1 MHNQTYP
8 YKQSYRP
15 LDAAPQIMIA
25 MLGGL
30 IVFTCLILAVAI
42 GFNVFYAGQIFP
54 GVSVAGVDLSG
65 LKPDEAAS
73 LLASRLDYPQRGR
86 ILFKDGEKYWLAT
99 PAELG
104 FFLDPQATARTAY
117 QQGRSGSLARRAFS
131 QFNAWYTGFSIS
143 PQYIYDANVAQT
155 YLGGIAAQNDIPKIE
170 PSLSVN
176 GATVV
181 VSPGQTG
188 RSLDIPTTSAA
199 LQTQLQSMRDGEV
212 PLVIVETPPMI
223 LNADEQAEI
232 ARQILSQPLTLTLP
246 EAKENDPGQFTFSPE
261 DLAKMLAIET
271 VPSPEGERYQ
281 VTLQAEGLR
290 TFLEGIAPQLLRYPQ
305 NARFIFNDDTR
316 QLEVIQPSVIGRSL
330 DVDGT
335 IQAIN
340 EKLPAGDH
348 KVALDIEYMDPQ
360 VGDKA
365 KAKQLGITELVSSYT
380 SYFYGSSGERIQNI
394 TTAAGRFHG
403 LLVPPGA
410 TFSMSDWLGDVS
422 LDNGYA
428 EALII
433 FGNRTIQGVGGGVC
447 QVSTTLFR
455 TVFFGGYPVVER
467 YPHAYRVYYYEQ
479 TAGGGNDSD
488 MAGLD
493 ATVFA
498 PLVDFKFTND
508 SANWLLMETY
518 VDGPGRT
525 LTWKFYSTS
534 DGREV
539 EWHTTG
545 LRNKEEPPKPLYEEN
560 PELGKGEIEQ
570 VDWEVEGAD
579 VTVTRTVTRGE
590 QVLYDDN
597 FTTHYLPWRAVY
609 QYGPGTEGMPPDE
622 DGKKKKKDNDN

>member
-1 MHNQTYP
+1 MRNQTYP
-8 YKQSYRP
+8 SNPSYRP
-15 LDAAPQIMIA
+15 LEAFPQIIIA
-25 MLGGL
+25 MMGGL

-42 GFNVFYAGQIFP
+42 GFNMAYAGQIFP
-54 GVSVAGVDLSG
+54 GVSVAGVNLSG
-65 LKPDEAAS
+65 LTPEEGAA
-73 LLASRLDYPQRGR
+73 LLATRLDYPQRGR
-86 ILFKDGEKYWLAT
+86 ILFTDGEKYWLAS
-99 PAELG
+99 PAQLG
-104 FFLDPQATARTAY
+104 FFLDPQTTALAAF
-117 QQGRSGSLARRAFS
+117 QQGRNGSLARRAFS
-131 QFNAWYTGFSIS
+131 QFNAWYTGLSVS
-143 PQYIYDANVAQT
+143 PQYIFNENAALA
-155 YLGGIAAQNDIPKIE
+155 YLNSIAAQNDLPKIE
-170 PSLSVN
+170 PSLSVEGSN
-176 GATVV
+176 VLV
-181 VSPGQTG
+181 HPGQTG

-199 LQTQLQSMRDGEV
+199 LQTQLQTLQDGEV
-212 PLVIVETPPMI
+212 PLVITEI
-223 LNADEQAEI
+223 LPAIVNTEEQAEI

-246 EAKENDPGQFTFSPE
+246 DAKEGDPGPFTFEP
-261 DLAKMLAIET
+261 DVLANMLAIET
-271 VPSPEGERYQ
+271 IHSSEGEQYQ
-281 VTLQAEGLR
+281 VTLQADGLR
-290 TFLEGIAPQLLRYPQ
+290 SFLEGIAPQLLRYRQ
-305 NARFIFNDDTR
+305 NARFIYNDDTR
-316 QLEVIQPSVIGRSL
+316 QLEVFKPARVGRSL

-348 KVALDIEYMDPQ
+348 QIALDIEYTDPE
-360 VGDKA
+360 VGDNA

-380 SYFYGSSGERIQNI
+380 SYFYGSSSERIQNI
-394 TTAAGRFHG
+394 TTAASRFHG
-403 LLVPPGA
+403 VLVPPGA
-410 TFSMSDWLGDVS
+410 TFSMSDVLGDVS

-479 TAGGGNDSD
+479 TAGGDNDSNL
-488 MAGLD
+488 AGLD

-508 SANWLLMETY
+508 SPNWLLMETY

-539 EWHTTG
+539 DWHTSG
-545 LRNKEEPPKPLYEEN
+545 LKNIEEAPKPLYEEN
-560 PELGKGEIEQ
+560 PDLSKGEVEQ

-579 VTVTRTVTRGE
+579 VTVTRTVMRGGE
-590 QVLYDDN
+590 MLYEDT

-609 QYGPGTEGMPPDE
+609 QYGPGTDGMPPDE
-622 DGKKKKKDNDN
+622 DGKKKKKEGGD